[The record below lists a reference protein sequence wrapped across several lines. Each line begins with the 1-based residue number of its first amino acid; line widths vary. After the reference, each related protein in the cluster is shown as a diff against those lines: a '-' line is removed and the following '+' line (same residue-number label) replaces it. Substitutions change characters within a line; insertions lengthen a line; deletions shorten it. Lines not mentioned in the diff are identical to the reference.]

1 MSPQLALILG
11 YSAILILLGVWASRK
26 VHSAADFF
34 VAGRRL
40 GPGLLS
46 ATLLAANIGAGASVG
61 AAGLGYRAGLS
72 AWWWVGSAGL
82 GSVALAFWIGPR
94 LWRTAAKHDLR
105 TVGDYL
111 ELRYG
116 RSVRGVVAVLLWFN
130 TLVILAAQL
139 IALSLV
145 LDVVAGI
152 PRLAGC
158 LIGGLVMTT
167 YFVAGGLLSSAWVNL
182 VQLIVLI
189 TGLCTVL
196 PVAVAGLGGWEAVA
210 AETRAI
216 DGYWSFW
223 HGSSAGSAGAGWLLL
238 PMLAPAFMIS
248 PGLLQKVY
256 GARDAATVRRGVG
269 LNAAVILVYA
279 VVPALL
285 GMVARAASPM
295 LTDSELALP
304 TLLMH
309 HVPGWLG
316 SIGLAALFSAEVST
330 ADAILFM
337 LATSM
342 SQDLYR
348 RFLRPDA
355 SDEEVLRVA
364 RWAAVIGAALA
375 VLLAASAASIIGTLK
390 IFYSVMTVCLFV
402 PVVAGLHVR
411 RAGTFEAL
419 SAIGAG
425 LCAWAAFFIAT
436 DGQGVGFLQ
445 PEAVGL
451 VASAVALGLVLLTNG
466 SRDQGVKGSVGPAHK
481 GPPRKK
487 Q

>member
-11 YSAILILLGVWASRK
+11 YSALLVLLGIYTSRK

-46 ATLLAANIGAGASVG
+46 ATLLAANIGAGTTVG
-61 AAGLGYRAGLS
+61 AAGLGYSAGLS

-94 LWRTAAKHDLR
+94 LWRMAAQHDLR

-116 RSVRGVVAVLLWFN
+116 RSVRGVVAVLLWLN

-139 IALSLV
+139 VALSLV
-145 LDVVAGI
+145 LEVVAGI

-158 LIGGLVMTT
+158 LIGGVVMTT

-182 VQLIVLI
+182 VQLVVLLA
-189 TGLCTVL
+189 GLCAVL
-196 PVAVAGLGGWEAVA
+196 PVAVTGLGGWDA
-210 AETRAI
+210 ATAPTRAI
-216 DGYWSFW
+216 EGYWDFW
-223 HGSSAGSAGAGWLLL
+223 QGAGAGWLLV

-248 PGLLQKVY
+248 PGLLQKAY

-269 LNAAVILVYA
+269 LNAAVLLIYA
-279 VVPALL
+279 LVPALL
-285 GMVARAASPM
+285 GIVARGAEPM
-295 LTDSELALP
+295 LSDSELALP

-309 HVPGWLG
+309 HVPVWLG
-316 SIGLAALFSAEVST
+316 SLGLAALFSAEVST

-337 LATSM
+337 LSTSM

-348 RFLRPDA
+348 RFLRPGA
-355 SDEEVLRVA
+355 SDAEVLRVA
-364 RWAAVIGAALA
+364 RWSAVVGGALG

-402 PVVAGLHVR
+402 PIVAGLHVR

-425 LCAWAAFFIAT
+425 LCAWAAFFIGT
-436 DGQGVGFLQ
+436 GGRGVGFLQ
-445 PEAVGL
+445 PEMVGL
-451 VASAVALGLVLLTNG
+451 VASGVGLGVVLLTKG
-466 SRDQGVKGSVGPAHK
+466 SRGLGV
-481 GPPRKK
+481 
-487 Q
+487 